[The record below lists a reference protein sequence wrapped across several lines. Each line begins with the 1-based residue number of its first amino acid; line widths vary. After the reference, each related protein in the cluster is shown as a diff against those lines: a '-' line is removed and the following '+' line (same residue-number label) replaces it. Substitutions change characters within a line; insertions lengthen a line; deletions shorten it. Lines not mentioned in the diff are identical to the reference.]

1 MARINI
7 KEASLKRYTSPLLGN
22 GWVETYRGSDAA
34 AIGDTINFG
43 IIPAGID
50 VSHVAIINDAVAA
63 GTLSLGFEP
72 VGALPAANATFW
84 FTAQSLA
91 SAGRAVS
98 IAQPFMFESDVRI
111 IGTLAGAALTAA
123 NKVTVVVNGEAAGA
137 L

>member
-22 GWVETYRGSDAA
+22 AWAETYRGVDAA

-50 VSHVAIINDAVAA
+50 VNTVVIINDLVAL

-72 VGALPAANATFW
+72 VGTAPTANATYW
-84 FTAQSLA
+84 FNAQTLA
-91 SAGRAVS
+91 AAGRFVS
-98 IAQPFMFESDVRI
+98 SSQPFMFETDVRI
-111 IGTLAGAALTAA
+111 IGTLAGAALVAA
-123 NKVTVVVNGEAAGA
+123 NKVTILVNGEAVGA